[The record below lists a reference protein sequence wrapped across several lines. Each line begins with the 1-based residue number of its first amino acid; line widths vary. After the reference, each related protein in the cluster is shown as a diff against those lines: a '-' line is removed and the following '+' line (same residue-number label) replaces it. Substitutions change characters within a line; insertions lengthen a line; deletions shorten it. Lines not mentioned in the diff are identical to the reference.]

1 MKKVFISLVAVVL
14 VFGLNGCLKKKPVAV
29 PEEQQQEKVA
39 YNSLSAWFKSGKGI
53 ECKIDSPEGGDITIQ
68 VKDKMMRMVGFPY
81 ADMNN
86 PAAELNMNG
95 VMLTVG
101 DWTYMWAG
109 NSGTKFNAKRMQEL
123 AGEFGGDQ
131 DALNNQEDWEEMI
144 KGWED
149 DDVNYKCEEKRLSD
163 GAFTV
168 PNNVEFSDLT
178 AMMEGFADM
187 GKQLQEQQEAD
198 GEIDMEAIKK
208 QTEDL
213 RKQYGIEE

>member
-1 MKKVFISLVAVVL
+1 MKRVIISLVMVAM
-14 VFGLNGCLKKKPVAV
+14 VFGLSGCFKKKPVAA
-29 PEEQQQEKVA
+29 PKQEEQKTV
-39 YNSLSAWFKSGKGI
+39 YNSLSAWVKSGKGI

-68 VKDKMMRMVGFPY
+68 IKDKMMRMVGFPY
-81 ADMNN
+81 VDMNN
-86 PAAELNMNG
+86 PSAEPNMNG

-123 AGEFGGDQ
+123 AGEFGEDQ
-131 DALNNQEDWEEMI
+131 ETLNSQEDWEEMI

-149 DDVNYKCEEKRLSD
+149 DDVGYKCEEKRLSE

-168 PNNVEFSDLT
+168 PGNVEFSDLT
-178 AMMEGFADM
+178 AMMEGFANM
-187 GKQLQEQQEAD
+187 GKQLQEQQEAG
-198 GEIDMEAIKK
+198 GEIDMEAIQK